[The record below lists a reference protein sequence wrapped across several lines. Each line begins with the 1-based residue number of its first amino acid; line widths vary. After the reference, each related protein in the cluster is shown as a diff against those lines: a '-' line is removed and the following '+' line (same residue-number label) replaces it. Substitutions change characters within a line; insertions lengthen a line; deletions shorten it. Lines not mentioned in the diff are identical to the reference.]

1 MNGRAGNVAVRAKDT
16 AVARFGP
23 QHRMAVLAFVKPLAG
38 IGGHALGFKMAAI
51 GTAQGRVKQD
61 WIHLELSATVNGYQG

>member
-1 MNGRAGNVAVRAKDT
+1 MDGRAGNVAVRAKDT

-38 IGGHALGFKMAAI
+38 IGGHALGFQMAAI

-61 WIHLELSATVNGYQG
+61 WIHLELSGTVNG